1 MEALEVRLQVF
12 LAMIQLLVEEF
23 LKSKKILKGINSI
36 SSFYLPVAVD
46 VIGFGD
52 VDFDVVELAHIE
64 QLISNVCLSCDDV
77 VSLFNADG

>member
-1 MEALEVRLQVF
+1 
-12 LAMIQLLVEEF
+12 
-23 LKSKKILKGINSI
+23 LKGINSI

-64 QLISNVCLSCDDV
+64 QLISNVCRSCDDV
-77 VSLFNADG
+77 VSLFNADV